1 MNESRDGRRL
11 LLLWVAVLLG
21 PIAWFVSLNSMF
33 WLTHP
38 VCQGYTRSWIFIAGG
53 VCAALA
59 IAAGLGA
66 WRALARRGFPPER
79 SGVEPFMLR
88 LAIGASAVF
97 TLVILLS
104 LVPGTLLTP
113 CPV

>member
-1 MNESRDGRRL
+1 
-11 LLLWVAVLLG
+11 
-21 PIAWFVSLNSMF
+21 VSLNSMF

-38 VCQGYTRSWIFIAGG
+38 VCQGYGRGWIFAAGG

-59 IAAGLGA
+59 IGAGIGA
-66 WRALARRGFPPER
+66 WRTLARHGFPPER

-88 LAIGASAVF
+88 MAIGASAIF
-97 TLVILLS
+97 ALVILLS